1 MNLKDFLCLKGRGSA
16 ISLANQIGVSAF
28 DVCMWRNGKRPV
40 PIKYCIA
47 IENATKGAVT
57 RKDLRPNDYW
67 EIWQDLPKDN

>member
-1 MNLKDFLCLKGRGSA
+1 MNLKDFLCLNGRGSA
-16 ISLANQIGVSAF
+16 ISLANQIGASAF

-40 PIKYCIA
+40 P
-47 IENATKGAVT
+47 TKGAVT